1 MMTRFYSLILIIFC
15 FVCSTAVSADDTGKS
30 ADDTEKYVNGKRE
43 LTKEE
48 INDYIGRYG
57 ETEKVPEGFKFSD
70 AENKLWFSDHLKN
83 ITKPMRLY
91 YQFVKSGTYEEGF
104 TDAVYL
110 DIIKL
115 NDDGTKNAVLDFFT
129 ADRKQYVSPD
139 NVTNITGNPVL
150 GIYMQG
156 DVYEMNRLTEG
167 HWRHFQKMIKIA
179 LRESAKVEPVT
190 FNYNGKKCTGEKI
203 TFKPYLDDP
212 HRSDFEKFSGKEYEF
227 IFSDDIPGSLYQI
240 KTVIPG
246 NKGDEDKPLILE
258 ELTLVEARQS

>member
-1 MMTRFYSLILIIFC
+1 MMIRIYSLIVLVLSS
-15 FVCSTAVSADDTGKS
+15 VCCIPAFADDTTGY
-30 ADDTEKYVNGKRE
+30 DNNGKRE
-43 LTKEE
+43 LTQEE
-48 INDYIGRYG
+48 IDAFIGRYG
-57 ETEKVPEGFKFSD
+57 ETDKAPEGFKYSE

-83 ITKPMRLY
+83 IHKPMRLY
-91 YQFVKSGTYEEGF
+91 YEFVKSGTYEEGF

-115 NDDGTKNAVLDFFT
+115 NDDGTKNAVLDFFS
-129 ADRKQYVSPD
+129 ADRKQYVSPG

-179 LRESAKVEPVT
+179 LRENAKVEAVS
-190 FNYNGKKCTGEKI
+190 FYYNGKECTGERI
-203 TFKPYLDDP
+203 SFRPYLNDP
-212 HRSDFEKFSGKEYEF
+212 HRSDFEKFSDKEYEF

-240 KTVIPG
+240 KTVIQG
-246 NKGDEDKPLILE
+246 SDTEEKEPLIE
-258 ELTLVEARQS
+258 EVLTLVEAKQS